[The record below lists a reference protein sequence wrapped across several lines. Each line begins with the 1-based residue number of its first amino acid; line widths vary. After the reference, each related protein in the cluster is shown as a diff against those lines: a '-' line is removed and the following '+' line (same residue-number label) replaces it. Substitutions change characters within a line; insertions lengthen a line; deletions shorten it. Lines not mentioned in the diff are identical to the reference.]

1 MSHLPPE
8 EVTSMQ
14 VYILLQEVAKEQKQ
28 RLAAL
33 EARLHALESETADSV
48 QLFKSSKD
56 VVRFIK
62 FTGYLAGVAV
72 SVYGLIHAMG
82 IR

>member
-1 MSHLPPE
+1 MSQLPPE
-8 EVTSMQ
+8 EVTPMQ

-28 RLAAL
+28 RLSAL
-33 EARLHALESETADSV
+33 EARLYALETETADSV

-62 FTGYLAGVAV
+62 FTGYLAGAAASLYALV
-72 SVYGLIHAMG
+72 HALG
-82 IR
+82 TR

>member
-1 MSHLPPE
+1 MSQLPPE
-8 EVTSMQ
+8 DITSMQ
-14 VYILLQEVAKEQKQ
+14 VYMLLQDVAREQKQ
-28 RLAAL
+28 RLTAL
-33 EARLHALESETADSV
+33 ELRLKSLEDETADSV

-62 FTGYLAGVAV
+62 FTGYLAGAAA
-72 SVYGLIHAMG
+72 SVYGLVQAIG

>member
-1 MSHLPPE
+1 MSQLPPE
-8 EVTSMQ
+8 DVTSMQ

-33 EARLHALESETADSV
+33 EARLQSLEEETADSV

-62 FTGYLAGVAV
+62 VTGYLAGAAA
-72 SVYGLIHAMG
+72 SLYGLFHAMG
-82 IR
+82 TR

>member
-1 MSHLPPE
+1 MSQLPPE
-8 EVTSMQ
+8 DITSMQ
-14 VYILLQEVAKEQKQ
+14 VYMLLQDVAREQKQ
-28 RLAAL
+28 RLTAL
-33 EARLHALESETADSV
+33 ELRLKSLEDETADSV

-62 FTGYLAGVAV
+62 FTGYLAGAAA
-72 SVYGLIHAMG
+72 SVYGLVHAMG